1 MADNNTQ
8 GKDKAD
14 IGALLS
20 TEEGTVVTRESML
33 LQVRE
38 RHTRDACVRAGKR
51 KGNSVC
57 NRAMDPTKDLTD
69 AQIITLALNATK

>member
-8 GKDKAD
+8 GKQNTD

-20 TEEGTVVTRESML
+20 TEEATVVARESML
-33 LQVRE
+33 LRVRE
-38 RHTRDACVRAGKR
+38 RHELDAAVAYGKR
-51 KGNSVC
+51 KGNTVC

-69 AQIITLALNATK
+69 GQILTLALKGA